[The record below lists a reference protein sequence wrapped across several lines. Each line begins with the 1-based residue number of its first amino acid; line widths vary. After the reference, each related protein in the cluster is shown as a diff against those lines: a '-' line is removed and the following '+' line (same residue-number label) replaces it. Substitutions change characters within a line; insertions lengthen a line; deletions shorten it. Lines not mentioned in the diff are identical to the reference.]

1 MKANLVNALPIDVAD
16 MSLCRDEFADAEPT
30 PPMTQLGYGEHED
43 AVKIREKL
51 AEKRR
56 SRSRQGQEST
66 PVVVGEKR
74 IKDDDA
80 ILGTGWG
87 AGRRTRQKE
96 RSPKGM
102 AAF

>member
-1 MKANLVNALPIDVAD
+1 MDPVDGG
-16 MSLCRDEFADAEPT
+16 LCRDEFADEEPT

-56 SRSRQGQEST
+56 NRARQGQEML
-66 PVVVGEKR
+66 PAVAEEKR

-80 ILGTGWG
+80 ILGAGWG

-102 AAF
+102 EGF